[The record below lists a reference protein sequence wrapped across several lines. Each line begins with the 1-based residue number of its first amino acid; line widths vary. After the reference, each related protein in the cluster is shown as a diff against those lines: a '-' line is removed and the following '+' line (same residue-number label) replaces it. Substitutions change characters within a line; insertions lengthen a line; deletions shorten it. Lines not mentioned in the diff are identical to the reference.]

1 VVLLTQDGD
10 QNLLI
15 PSNTVEVSGFASSF
29 KLLHAINP
37 LLLSTGKIKGKI
49 LTLSSLNF
57 AKNKKQK

>member
-1 VVLLTQDGD
+1 
-10 QNLLI
+10 LI